1 VRISLRILLGYF
13 LIVGLAA
20 YFVLSVFQQE
30 VKPGVRQAL
39 EDSLVDAANLLAEL
53 AAPELAAGHLAD
65 GSFAHAVAAYRQR
78 QVDASIWERKKRS
91 LDYRIYVTDAHGRV
105 VFDSAGEAVGQDYS
119 RWNDVYLT
127 LQGRYG
133 VRTSPVS
140 PADPDNTVMHVAAPV
155 RDSGGRIIGVLTVA
169 RPNLTVAPIVERSE
183 RRIRLAGYLLLGLS
197 ALIGAYF
204 TWRLTRSI
212 NRLRSYAREVAAG
225 RKAAPPPSASPEIAE
240 LGRALE
246 AMREK
251 LDGKQYVEDYVHSL
265 THELKSPLA
274 AIRGAAELLDEDPPA
289 PQRGRFLANILGQC
303 ERLQGIADRMLAL
316 ATVEH
321 RQQLQA
327 PQMVELASLLE
338 SVVDAAHPRLAARGL
353 AVDSR
358 LERSLRVSCE
368 IFLLQR
374 AVANLLDNA
383 IDFAPSGSRLELSL
397 MAEGQTARI
406 RLRDHGPGIPDYA
419 LPRVFERFYSLPRP
433 DGRPKSTGLGLAF
446 VAEVVKLH
454 GGEVSLRNHPEGG
467 AEATVSLPLAS

>member
-1 VRISLRILLGYF
+1 MRISLRILLGYF

-53 AAPELAAGHLAD
+53 AAPELAAGRLAD
-65 GSFAHAVAAYRQR
+65 GDFARAVAAYRQR
-78 QVDASIWERKKRS
+78 QVDATIWERRKRS
-91 LDYRIYVTDAHGRV
+91 LDYRVYVTDDRGRV

-155 RDSGGRIIGVLTVA
+155 RDPDGRIIGALTVA

-212 NRLRSYAREVAAG
+212 NRLRTYAREVAEG
-225 RKAAPPPSASPEIAE
+225 RKTRPPPSASPEIAE

-274 AIRGAAELLDEDPPA
+274 AIRGAAELLEEDLPA
-289 PQRGRFLANILGQC
+289 VQRSRFLANILGQC
-303 ERLQGIADRMLAL
+303 ERLQGIAERMLAL
-316 ATVEH
+316 ATLEH

-327 PQMVELASLLE
+327 PQILDLAPLLE
-338 SVVDAAHPRLAARGL
+338 GVVEAAHPRLAARGL

-358 LERSLRVSCE
+358 FDLAARVRCE
-368 IFLLQR
+368 VFLLQG
-374 AVANLLDNA
+374 ALANLLDNA
-383 IDFAPSGSRLELSL
+383 IDFAPAGSRLELL
-397 MAEGQTARI
+397 LTADAQSATVT
-406 RLRDHGPGIPDYA
+406 LRDHGPGIPDYA

-454 GGEVSLRNHPEGG
+454 RGEVTLRNHPEGG
-467 AEATVSLPLAS
+467 VEVTVRLPLAG